1 MILRRAGPLTELVHG
16 LLPRPLSLAALQLVI
31 ADCLRADVPD
41 VLCRLQIP
49 RLWLSWEMLLVRS
62 RAMWLAVLDRF
73 VVAPAWIAAVPPA
86 ALRFGGPASSAS
98 AQCDLDGVCRCTT
111 ASDTA
116 HGTRD
121 EDIRANDELD
131 LFAFPEAAALGLL
144 ALRQLFAGSPD
155 SALRPVLNL
164 LLDKA
169 VWSLLGAQPPPH
181 LPECLPDLMS
191 IAAGLGRIDVIRRL
205 ICLFQCAA
213 PPRISQSQS
222 PSASPLPPWSPDT
235 KMPPWTQPSW
245 SAQCPHCPCSSGVPP
260 AMMAEIA
267 GVRRIA
273 MRTVF
278 DIAGRAGRRDVI
290 EFLCMSGIAEHACI
304 EGAVAGGHTALVE
317 WMREQWPLLSPSRF
331 AIQTALR
338 RGHTDVVWN
347 LLGVS
352 CAAARANLD
361 VPPHLDLCIEEAFD
375 DAQDTCAQHGQLLLL
390 QYVVRHRIGTP
401 LSFAAFEL
409 AAENG
414 HTEAAEWL
422 LQHGASCD
430 LQDAINSAAWNGHL
444 RTVQMLAERN
454 GLAVTEAA
462 ARYAATRGHV
472 DAFRWIAA
480 HLAALE
486 HDEILLSPSRDG
498 SASAYKPQRKR
509 MSYNTV
515 LEAARNGHFFIIDA
529 YLAIDHE
536 CSVLDITKLSR
547 AAASETDTVKKAAA
561 AKKAALKGTSTVVRK
576 IRTKVTFHKPKTL
589 ALPRAPKYVRKS
601 VPRTPRLD
609 EFKVIKYPLNTES
622 AMKKIE
628 GDNTLV
634 FICDVRANKRQIKA
648 AVKKLYEAEA
658 AKINT
663 LIRPDGTKKAYVRLV
678 ADTDALDVANKIGF
692 I

>member
-205 ICLFQCAA
+205 ICLFQ
-213 PPRISQSQS
+213 
-222 PSASPLPPWSPDT
+222 
-235 KMPPWTQPSW
+235 
-245 SAQCPHCPCSSGVPP
+245 
-260 AMMAEIA
+260 
-267 GVRRIA
+267 
-273 MRTVF
+273 
-278 DIAGRAGRRDVI
+278 DVI

-352 CAAARANLD
+352 CAAANLD